1 MKWFKVCDK
10 MLNLNIKERILHF
23 NETESFSDNYNIMD
37 LSNDQIKL
45 NLVNP
50 KEIFD
55 FIKDKDGIME
65 FILETHGLIKK
76 YYPKAFLYLKYVEDP
91 EFREMDILFTYII
104 NPEGNFK
111 DDMFKYDD
119 LLSEFV
125 SLKNYEDFCTYY
137 SISLRA
143 EI

>member
-1 MKWFKVCDK
+1 MEVLK
-10 MLNLNIKERILHF
+10 LA
-23 NETESFSDNYNIMD
+23 NY
-37 LSNDQIKL
+37 
-45 NLVNP
+45 

-55 FIKDKDGIME
+55 FIKDKYGIMD
-65 FILETHGLIKK
+65 FILETHNLIKK
-76 YYPKAFLYLKYVEDP
+76 YYPNAFLYLKFVEDP

-104 NPEGNFK
+104 NPEGNIK
-111 DDMFKYDD
+111 DDMSKYDD

-137 SISLRA
+137 SISLRE